1 MPIQIWAKG
10 TSTVGAGA
18 ESKAHAINVPI
29 TISGVTINPGD
40 IVFSEP
46 GSGVVIIPKAKVD
59 EVLELLPR
67 LVLADDM
74 VKEEVRKGMPVQ
86 QAFEIFRKRS

>member
-1 MPIQIWAKG
+1 M
-10 TSTVGAGA
+10 GAGA

-29 TISGVTINPGD
+29 TISGVTITPGD
-40 IVFSEP
+40 VVFSEP
-46 GSGVVIIPKAKVD
+46 GSGVVIIPKSKVS

-74 VKEEVRKGMPVQ
+74 VKEEVGRGMSVQ
-86 QAFEIFRKRS
+86 EAFEIFRKGL

>member
-1 MPIQIWAKG
+1 M
-10 TSTVGAGA
+10 GAGA

-29 TISGVTINPGD
+29 TVSGITINPGD

-46 GSGVVIIPKAKVD
+46 GSGVVIIPQSKIT

-67 LVLADDM
+67 LVEADNL
-74 VKEEVRKGMPVQ
+74 VKEEVSKGMPVQ
-86 QAFEIFRKRS
+86 EAFATFRKGL